1 MQRLTMTLFALV
13 VVSTA
18 CSCGGAP
25 PPPPP
30 APAPVPTTLTLSPSP
45 LQLAERQTQVL
56 TATVLDQTGA
66 KMEVPIL
73 WASSDPAVAVVTD
86 SGLVVAVEAG
96 QALVWARAHF
106 LLETIPVTVVEP
118 LNVRITGATTG
129 ASTPDCVYTLSAVAS
144 GGAPGDSATFAAS
157 TIELLDPTGA
167 LTTIEVDTVQMLD
180 RFGTLVMRRGD
191 SLRTHE
197 LTEPQGAGTTIVN
210 RVRYRVGAELKS
222 ARIPIICPTST
233 RPPGGGRTPR

>member
-1 MQRLTMTLFALV
+1 MQRLTTTLFALV

-18 CSCGGAP
+18 CSCGGTP

-30 APAPVPTTLTLSPSP
+30 APVLTTLTLSPSP

-118 LNVRITGATTG
+118 LDVRITGATTS
-129 ASTPDCVYTLSAVAS
+129 ASGLDCVYTLSAVAS

-233 RPPGGGRTPR
+233 RPPGGGRAPR